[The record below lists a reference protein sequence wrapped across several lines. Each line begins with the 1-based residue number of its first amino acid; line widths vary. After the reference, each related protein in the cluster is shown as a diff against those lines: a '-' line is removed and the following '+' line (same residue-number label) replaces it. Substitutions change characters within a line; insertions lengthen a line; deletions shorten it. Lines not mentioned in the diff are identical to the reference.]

1 MNLTIILIELLLA
14 IFLFLLMNLKEIKN
28 LNRIDNI
35 IIPNIYLILVSSL
48 LPKLKNYVILILF
61 FYLTIDFIFV
71 FLITKRGLFKNLKV
85 YYQDRILVL
94 ILGLL
99 SYQFFLL
106 KVTYAFVDMDVFK
119 NFIWVLIL
127 LYGYQK
133 LNVKSIKL
141 DSLEEQMQED
151 DFQEFVVVLY
161 AKLKNKYGY
170 LIKSDSKIEEMLYS
184 FMIYET
190 YLKSN
195 HFVLFLKKKYI
206 NKEHSYGIMQVESN
220 EKINDEE
227 SIVLMKEK
235 LELKLSKLKRSKDKD
250 EIDEKLIKEKYKTKN
265 DIKEIEKILKIIKE
279 FKNNG

>member
-195 HFVLFLKKKYI
+195 HFVLYLKKKYI

>member
-127 LYGYQK
+127 IYGYQK

-195 HFVLFLKKKYI
+195 HFVLYLKKKYI

-235 LELKLSKLKRSKDKD
+235 LESKLSKLKRSKDKD